1 MPHTGFTPSCFPTSS
16 SNRSVA
22 VRVPLLLSR
31 SWRSLLVFCAAI
43 AFGTAHA
50 LPEDADQP
58 IHIRADS
65 AEVDQQAEQVV
76 YRGSVQVNQGTL
88 LVTADQMTIEYEEQK
103 VVRIIATGAPAHYRQ
118 QLETDDALVKADAST
133 IVYHTKDER
142 IDLSGNASLEQQG
155 NTLTGDLIQYD
166 IVAGKVDASANGND
180 PIKMVLQ
187 PARRT
192 PVPVK
197 NNPDSNPQENPPPS
211 DPEG

>member
-1 MPHTGFTPSCFPTSS
+1 MPHTGFTRSCCPISS
-16 SNRSVA
+16 SNRLVSVHN
-22 VRVPLLLSR
+22 RTLRCR
-31 SWRSLLVFCAAI
+31 SIVGLFVLMAATG
-43 AFGTAHA
+43 AGTAHA

-88 LVTADQMTIEYEEQK
+88 LVTADEMTIEYEAQK
-103 VVRIIATGAPAHYRQ
+103 VVRIIATGTPAHYRQ
-118 QLETDDALVKADAST
+118 QLETDDDLVKADAST

-142 IDLSGNASLEQQG
+142 IDLRGNASLEQQG

-166 IVAGKVDASANGND
+166 IVAGKVDASASGSD

-192 PVPVK
+192 SAPPETLT
-197 NNPDSNPQENPPPS
+197 PQENSLTPDS
-211 DPEG
+211 EG